1 MSKKYEP
8 QRLEKGNYKELRY
21 SEISI
26 SVYEIEDQYIKPQPK
41 ETITETVKLMPLK
54 YTQKQELEA
63 KC

>member
-1 MSKKYEP
+1 M
-8 QRLEKGNYKELRY
+8 
-21 SEISI
+21 

-54 YTQKQELEA
+54 YTQKQELET